1 MNVQITGNLD
11 RQTDRQTG
19 ISAECSNC
27 LKGIFAVCV
36 LAHHLYQNSG
46 LFQGTAIGSCLQ
58 ALGYLSVS
66 VFFFLSGYG
75 LSASY
80 RRGGEAYVGRFP
92 RRRLM
97 PFYCFILFFTAVYF
111 AKGVLFGRTYSVCA
125 IVKSLIFGGTIIAN
139 GWYLQI
145 QLLLYLMFFATFR
158 VAKESR
164 TQLTAICL
172 ECLTLSAA
180 LYALDY
186 YSWWFEGTFAFPAG
200 MLWEMRESGKSC
212 HERKKTTAFWQ
223 EALICVLF
231 GGMII
236 GWKMFDNAN
245 LALLCKMISA
255 VLFPMAVAGA
265 VRYIPVENRM
275 TRWLGKYSAEIYVVQ
290 GLFLGLFHSQLLMI
304 ENPYLYVIAAGITT
318 LAAAVLLHPVVQRIY
333 AAVRK

>member
-1 MNVQITGNLD
+1 
-11 RQTDRQTG
+11 
-19 ISAECSNC
+19 
-27 LKGIFAVCV
+27 
-36 LAHHLYQNSG
+36 
-46 LFQGTAIGSCLQ
+46 
-58 ALGYLSVS
+58 
-66 VFFFLSGYG
+66 
-75 LSASY
+75 
-80 RRGGEAYVGRFP
+80 
-92 RRRLM
+92 
-97 PFYCFILFFTAVYF
+97 
-111 AKGVLFGRTYSVCA
+111 
-125 IVKSLIFGGTIIAN
+125 
-139 GWYLQI
+139 
-145 QLLLYLMFFATFR
+145 
-158 VAKESR
+158 
-164 TQLTAICL
+164 
-172 ECLTLSAA
+172 
-180 LYALDY
+180 
-186 YSWWFEGTFAFPAG
+186 